1 MIEIVSDQEWNE
13 WIETGKTT
21 ERRLYSIALRIKQGH
36 ELSVRERSIYVY
48 HGQEIEEILQ
58 NL

>member
-1 MIEIVSDQEWNE
+1 MIDNIADQEWNE

-21 ERRLYSIALRIKQGH
+21 DKRLYSIALRIKQGH

-48 HGQEIEEILQ
+48 HGQKIEEILT